1 MRIAA
6 LNINGFRAWKHEVTL
21 DLAADAVIII
31 ARNGQG
37 KTSLLDAIMW
47 SLTGSVPRL
56 GSDDALISKYSET
69 GQAFVSVDLQQAVAD
84 KMLKVSRLFDGTSQN
99 VQVEFAGQVLVGA
112 AATQCIIENLWPT
125 AKSAPEPASALL
137 AAFTR
142 SIYLQQDL
150 VRDFIQDQD
159 KQARFAAVSEIIG
172 TGRVTELQLQ
182 LDRAKTAWTKSTNER
197 YEEGGALRKRLGNV
211 RDQLSAMTAGPIDL
225 ATLETQWMSW
235 WLETSP
241 IIGDNPALSAASP
254 RAASELDRALKLLYS
269 SEMALGRQIDELRE
283 TLAFLQTKPPAVL
296 SSTEPSVAERVKA
309 LDAEIETLTKE
320 LEELRKRQK
329 VFEVAEAQRS
339 KTQTEMVQLARLAL
353 RHLKERCPVCDQTY
367 DSRTTHARLETL
379 LKGTG
384 LHPAAEQGF
393 EKEIASKTAA
403 ISKLTERRTLLA
415 AEQRQVAQ
423 ANEHT
428 RLWQTERTR
437 RVEAFPES
445 LSDEDVGQA
454 IVARTHGI
462 REETLKI
469 QRLRKSGEQLA
480 LQVAS
485 TSEAQRRAELL
496 QELKSLAET
505 VERAEAEFGQ
515 RNATG
520 ELAGRILNALRE
532 SAGDLV
538 KDQLREIE
546 PVLQRIYETCD
557 PHPALKAVRLVSGM
571 FRGRGQLGTVIEDPE
586 NENVRSDDPARI
598 LSSSQINVLAVSL
611 FLALNL
617 TVRSLPL
624 QCAILDDPLQSLDD
638 LNLLGLV
645 DVLRHVKDQRQMF
658 ISTHDHRFGSLL
670 RRKLRP
676 VQPGQRTRVIE
687 ISDWS
692 REGPVINQ
700 YDALYEAGHS
710 HGLQADA
717 MGEG

>member
-56 GSDDALISKYSET
+56 GSDDALISQYSET
-69 GQAFVSVDLQQAVAD
+69 GQAFVSVDLQEAVAD

-99 VQVEFAGQVLVGA
+99 VQVEFGGKVLVGA
-112 AATQCIIENLWPT
+112 AATQCIIEKLWPT

-197 YEEGGALRKRLGNV
+197 HEEGSALRKRLGNV
-211 RDQLSAMTAGPIDL
+211 REQLSAMTAGPIDL

-235 WLETSP
+235 WLQTSP
-241 IIGDNPALSAASP
+241 VIGDNPALSAASP

-296 SSTEPSVAERVKA
+296 SSEPSVAERVKA
-309 LDAEIETLTKE
+309 LDTEIETLTTE
-320 LEELRKRQK
+320 FDELRKRQK
-329 VFEVAEAQRS
+329 VFEVAEAERS

-367 DSRTTHARLETL
+367 DSRSTHARLEKL
-379 LKGTG
+379 LRGTG
-384 LHPAAEQGF
+384 LHLPAEQGF
-393 EKEIASKTAA
+393 EKEVAAKTAA
-403 ISKLTERRTLLA
+403 SSKLTERRTLLA
-415 AEQRQVAQ
+415 AEQRQAAQ
-423 ANEHT
+423 ANERI

-437 RVEAFPES
+437 RAEAFPES
-445 LSDEDVGQA
+445 LSDEDVTQA
-454 IVARTHGI
+454 IVARTHDI
-462 REETLKI
+462 WEETLKI

-480 LQVAS
+480 LQIAS

-496 QELKSLAET
+496 QELKSLAEA
-505 VERAEAEFGQ
+505 VERAEAEFGR

-692 REGPVINQ
+692 REGPIINQ
-700 YDALYEAGHS
+700 YDALYEAGQS

-717 MGEG
+717 IGER